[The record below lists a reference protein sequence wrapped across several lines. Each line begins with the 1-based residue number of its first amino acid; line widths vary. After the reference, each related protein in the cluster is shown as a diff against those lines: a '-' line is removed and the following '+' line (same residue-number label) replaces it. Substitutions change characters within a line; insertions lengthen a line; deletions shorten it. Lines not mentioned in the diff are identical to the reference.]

1 MTIPVRIS
9 ILLLCAALSGC
20 ATAPPRQPDARDPFE
35 RFNRASFA
43 FNETL
48 DRRVAKPVARGYQRV
63 VPRIVR
69 RGVSNFFTNL
79 EQPAVF
85 LSDTLQGKPR
95 AAAHDLGRFL
105 LNSTFGLGGFLDP
118 ASDAG
123 IERNEEDFGQTL
135 GRWGVGA
142 GPFLMVPVFG
152 PRTLRDGFGD
162 LVDRFADPS
171 HYIEDDGVRWGL
183 IALEGVDQRSRLLE
197 AEKVLEDVFDR
208 YAFIRN
214 AYLQR
219 RAYLVSDGAVEEEP
233 LEDPA
238 EEEEDGGK

>member
-1 MTIPVRIS
+1 MTQSFRVS
-9 ILLLCAALSGC
+9 IFLLCTALSAC
-20 ATAPPRQPDARDPFE
+20 ASTPPRQPDARDPFE

-43 FNETL
+43 FNEAL
-48 DRRVAKPVARGYQRV
+48 DRRVAKPAARGYQRV

-85 LSDTLQGKPR
+85 LSDALQGKPR

-123 IERNEEDFGQTL
+123 IERHDEDFGQTL
-135 GRWGVGA
+135 GRWGVGS

-152 PRTLRDGFGD
+152 PRSLRDGFGD
-162 LVDRFADPS
+162 LVDRFADPTF
-171 HYIEDDGVRWGL
+171 YIEDDGVRWGL
-183 IALEGVDQRSRLLE
+183 LALEGIDQRSRLLD
-197 AEKVLEDVFDR
+197 AEEVLEGVFDR

-219 RAYLVSDGAVEEEP
+219 RAYLVSDGEIEEEP

-238 EEEEDGGK
+238 EDEAGGS